1 MNRLLTLL
9 VFLFPFFAGCQN
21 QTPSKKV
28 QSKKQPM
35 NTSTTTAKLDT
46 ATFGGGCFWCTEA
59 MFAELKGVAS
69 AVSGYSGGTVKN
81 PSYKEVCAGTTG
93 HAEVIQVTF
102 DPTMITFSQLMQ
114 VFFLTHD
121 PTTLN
126 RQGNDIGTQYR
137 SVVFYRNEEE
147 KRIAQ
152 ETIAEVATS
161 GVYSDRI
168 VTTLEPFE
176 VFYEAEDYHQD
187 YFSQNSNQPY
197 CSLVI
202 NPKLMKFRKTFESLL
217 K

>member
-1 MNRLLTLL
+1 MKRLFI
-9 VFLFPFFAGCQN
+9 FLAIFLPFLGGCQN
-21 QTPSKKV
+21 QNPSTKVQLKKKPMTTTTPSHF
-28 QSKKQPM
+28 
-35 NTSTTTAKLDT
+35 DT

-59 MFAELKGVAS
+59 MFAELKGVQS

-93 HAEVIQVTF
+93 HAEVIQVVY
-102 DPTMITFSQLMQ
+102 DPTIITFAQLMQ

-176 VFYEAEDYHQD
+176 VFYQAEDYHQD

>member
-1 MNRLLTLL
+1 
-9 VFLFPFFAGCQN
+9 
-21 QTPSKKV
+21 
-28 QSKKQPM
+28 
-35 NTSTTTAKLDT
+35 DT

-93 HAEVIQVTF
+93 HAEVIQVVY
-102 DPTMITFSQLMQ
+102 DPSIINFAQLMQ

>member
-1 MNRLLTLL
+1 
-9 VFLFPFFAGCQN
+9 
-21 QTPSKKV
+21 
-28 QSKKQPM
+28 M
-35 NTSTTTAKLDT
+35 NTTTTTAKLDT

-59 MFAELKGVAS
+59 MFAELKGVTS
-69 AVSGYSGGTVKN
+69 AVSGYSGGAVKN

-93 HAEVIQVTF
+93 HAEVIQVTY
-102 DPTMITFSQLMQ
+102 DPTMITFAQLMQ

-176 VFYEAEDYHQD
+176 VFYKAEDYHQD

>member
-1 MNRLLTLL
+1 MKRLFI
-9 VFLFPFFAGCQN
+9 FLAIFLPFLGGCQN
-21 QTPSKKV
+21 QNPSTKVQLKKKPMTTTTPSHF
-28 QSKKQPM
+28 
-35 NTSTTTAKLDT
+35 DT

-59 MFAELKGVAS
+59 MFAELKGVQS

-93 HAEVIQVTF
+93 HAEVIQVVY
-102 DPTMITFSQLMQ
+102 DPSIITFAQLMQ

-176 VFYEAEDYHQD
+176 VFYKAEDYHQD

>member
-1 MNRLLTLL
+1 
-9 VFLFPFFAGCQN
+9 
-21 QTPSKKV
+21 
-28 QSKKQPM
+28 M

-59 MFAELKGVAS
+59 MFAELKGVQS

-93 HAEVIQVTF
+93 HAEVIQVVY
-102 DPTMITFSQLMQ
+102 DPSIINFAQLMQ

-187 YFSQNSNQPY
+187 YFAHHPSQGY
-197 CSLVI
+197 CQAVVA
-202 NPKLMKFRKTFESLL
+202 PKVAKLRQCFAAHLKTGV
-217 K
+217 

>member
-1 MNRLLTLL
+1 MKRLFI
-9 VFLFPFFAGCQN
+9 FLAIFLPFLGGCQN
-21 QTPSKKV
+21 QNPTTKVQLKKKPMTTTTPSHF
-28 QSKKQPM
+28 
-35 NTSTTTAKLDT
+35 DT

-59 MFAELKGVAS
+59 MFAELKGVQS

-93 HAEVIQVTF
+93 HAEVIQVVYDSSIINF
-102 DPTMITFSQLMQ
+102 AQLMQ

-137 SVVFYRNEEE
+137 SVVFFRNEEE

-176 VFYEAEDYHQD
+176 VFYQAEDYHQD

>member
-1 MNRLLTLL
+1 
-9 VFLFPFFAGCQN
+9 
-21 QTPSKKV
+21 
-28 QSKKQPM
+28 M

-93 HAEVIQVTF
+93 HAEVIQVVY
-102 DPTMITFSQLMQ
+102 DPTIITFAQLMQ

-137 SVVFYRNEEE
+137 SVIFYRNEEE

-176 VFYEAEDYHQD
+176 VFYKAEDYHQD

>member
-1 MNRLLTLL
+1 MKKIAFLLSILIP
-9 VFLFPFFAGCQN
+9 FLGGCQN
-21 QTPSKKV
+21 KTTSNKV
-28 QSKKQPM
+28 QEKKNPM
-35 NTSTTTAKLDT
+35 TATSVTLDT

-59 MFAELKGVAS
+59 MFAELKGVQS
-69 AVSGYSGGTVKN
+69 AVSGYSGGNVKN
-81 PSYKEVCAGTTG
+81 PTYKEVCSGTTG
-93 HAEVIQVTF
+93 HAEVIQVIY
-102 DPTMITFSQLMQ
+102 DPSIITFAQLMQ

-137 SVVFYRNEEE
+137 SVIFYRNENE
-147 KRIAQ
+147 KKIAQ

-176 VFYEAEDYHQD
+176 VFYKAEDYHQD
-187 YFSQNSNQPY
+187 YFSQNQNQPY

>member
-1 MNRLLTLL
+1 MKRLFI
-9 VFLFPFFAGCQN
+9 FLAIFLPFLGGCQN
-21 QTPSKKV
+21 QNPSAKVQLKKKPMTTTTPSHF
-28 QSKKQPM
+28 
-35 NTSTTTAKLDT
+35 DT

-59 MFAELKGVAS
+59 MFAELKGVQS

-93 HAEVIQVTF
+93 HAEVIQVVY
-102 DPTMITFSQLMQ
+102 DPSIITFAQLMQ

-161 GVYSDRI
+161 GVYSDQI

>member
-1 MNRLLTLL
+1 
-9 VFLFPFFAGCQN
+9 
-21 QTPSKKV
+21 
-28 QSKKQPM
+28 M

>member
-1 MNRLLTLL
+1 
-9 VFLFPFFAGCQN
+9 
-21 QTPSKKV
+21 
-28 QSKKQPM
+28 M

-93 HAEVIQVTF
+93 HAEVIQVVY
-102 DPTMITFSQLMQ
+102 DPTIISFAQLMQ

-137 SVVFYRNEEE
+137 SVIFYRNEEE

-176 VFYEAEDYHQD
+176 VFYKAEDYHQD

>member
-1 MNRLLTLL
+1 MKRLFI
-9 VFLFPFFAGCQN
+9 FLAIFLPFLGGCQN
-21 QTPSKKV
+21 QNPTTKVQLKKKPMTTTTPSHF
-28 QSKKQPM
+28 
-35 NTSTTTAKLDT
+35 DT

-59 MFAELKGVAS
+59 MFAELKGVQS
-69 AVSGYSGGTVKN
+69 AVSGYSGGIVKN

-93 HAEVIQVTF
+93 HAEVIQVVY
-102 DPTMITFSQLMQ
+102 DPTIITFAQLMQ

>member
-1 MNRLLTLL
+1 MKRLFI
-9 VFLFPFFAGCQN
+9 FLAIFLPFLGGCQN
-21 QTPSKKV
+21 QNPSTKVQLKKKPMTTTTPSHF
-28 QSKKQPM
+28 
-35 NTSTTTAKLDT
+35 DT

-59 MFAELKGVAS
+59 MFAELKGVQS

-93 HAEVIQVTF
+93 HAEVIQVVY
-102 DPTMITFSQLMQ
+102 DPSIITFAQLMQ

>member
-1 MNRLLTLL
+1 MKNFFAFFLLI
-9 VFLFPFFAGCQN
+9 FPFLGSCQN
-21 QTPSKKV
+21 QNPSTKV
-28 QSKKQPM
+28 SLKNKPM
-35 NTSTTTAKLDT
+35 MTNSNVKFDT

-59 MFAELKGVAS
+59 MFAELKGVQS

-81 PSYKEVCAGTTG
+81 PSYKEVCSGTTG
-93 HAEVIQVTF
+93 HAEVIQVVY
-102 DPTMITFSQLMQ
+102 DPAIISFAQLMQ

-176 VFYEAEDYHQD
+176 TFYQAEDYHQD

>member
-1 MNRLLTLL
+1 MKRLFI
-9 VFLFPFFAGCQN
+9 FLAIFLPFFGGCQN
-21 QTPSKKV
+21 QNPSTKVQLKKKPMTTTTPSHF
-28 QSKKQPM
+28 
-35 NTSTTTAKLDT
+35 DT
-46 ATFGGGCFWCTEA
+46 ATIGGGCFWCTEA
-59 MFAELKGVAS
+59 MFAELKGVQS

-81 PSYKEVCAGTTG
+81 PTYKEVCAGTTG
-93 HAEVIQVTF
+93 HAEVIQVVY
-102 DPTMITFSQLMQ
+102 DPTIITFAQLMQ

-137 SVVFYRNEEE
+137 SVIFYRNEEE

-176 VFYEAEDYHQD
+176 VFYKAEDYHQD

>member
-1 MNRLLTLL
+1 MKRLFI
-9 VFLFPFFAGCQN
+9 FLAIFLPFFGGCQN
-21 QTPSKKV
+21 QNPSTKV
-28 QSKKQPM
+28 QLKKKPM
-35 NTSTTTAKLDT
+35 NTTTPSHFDT
-46 ATFGGGCFWCTEA
+46 ATIGGGCFWCTEA
-59 MFAELKGVAS
+59 MFAELKGVQS

-93 HAEVIQVTF
+93 HAEVIQVVY
-102 DPTMITFSQLMQ
+102 DPSIITFAQLMQ

-137 SVVFYRNEEE
+137 SVIFYRNEEE

-176 VFYEAEDYHQD
+176 VFYKAEDYHQD